1 MYNLLNNKD
10 LEKALGMVGELLQAD
25 GKTASVV
32 IIGGAALNLLG
43 IVSRSTRDVD
53 VVAMTS
59 PDGDLTVPPDPLPE
73 FLTKAVETVA
83 RDLRLD
89 PKWLNRGP
97 ASQWEI
103 GLPPGFVDRLHWRSY
118 GPLHVGIADRFD
130 LIHFKMEASAD
141 QPSSGGN
148 RHLEDL
154 LALRPS
160 DIELEAAVT
169 WVKEKNVG
177 ADYHDVINKVRAHVI
192 AHR

>member
-1 MYNLLNNKD
+1 MLLNNND
-10 LEKALGMVGELLQAD
+10 LNRALGLVGELLAAD
-25 GKTASVV
+25 DETLSVV

-43 IVSRSTRDVD
+43 VVSRTTRDVD

-59 PDGDLTVPPDPLPE
+59 SPGQALVAPANPLPAP
-73 FLTKAVETVA
+73 LVKAVETVA
-83 RDLRLD
+83 RDLGLA
-89 PKWLNRGP
+89 PNWLNRGP

-103 GLPPGFVDRLHWRSY
+103 GLPPGFADRLHWRSF

-130 LIHFKMEASAD
+130 LIHFKLEAAAD
-141 QPSSGGN
+141 QPSAEAN

-160 DIELEAAVT
+160 DSDLDAAVA

-177 ADYHDVINKVRAHVI
+177 PGYHEVVNKVRDHVI

>member
-1 MYNLLNNKD
+1 MLLNNKD
-10 LEKALGMVGELLQAD
+10 LEKALGMVGELLYAD
-25 GKTASVV
+25 GETVSIV

-43 IVSRSTRDVD
+43 VVNRTTRDVD

-59 PDGDLTVPPDPLPE
+59 SPGEKLVAPTNPLPAP
-73 FLTKAVETVA
+73 LLKAVETVA
-83 RDLRLD
+83 RDLDLA
-89 PKWLNRGP
+89 PNWLNRGP

-103 GLPPGFVDRLHWRSY
+103 GLPPGFADRLHWRSY
-118 GPLHVGIADRFD
+118 GPLHVGIADQLD
-130 LIHFKMEASAD
+130 LVHFKLEAAAD
-141 QPSSGGN
+141 QPSAESN

-160 DIELEAAVT
+160 DSDLETAVA

-177 ADYHDVINKVRAHVI
+177 PGYHEIVNKVRDYVI